1 MALLTHFLQVL
12 IMTLIQFSKIC
23 EKAATVSDLGVQTH
37 IHDYTERHQKPDLSW
52 SIQHT
57 TRHRASSNLS
67 LQLLNQT

>member
-52 SIQHT
+52 
-57 TRHRASSNLS
+57 
-67 LQLLNQT
+67 